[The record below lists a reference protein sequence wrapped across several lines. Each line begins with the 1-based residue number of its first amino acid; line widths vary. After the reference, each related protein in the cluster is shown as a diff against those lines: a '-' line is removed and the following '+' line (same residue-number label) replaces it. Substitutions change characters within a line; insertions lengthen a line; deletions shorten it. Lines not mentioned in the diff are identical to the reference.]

1 MWITLFV
8 LEPLRVLASIGG
20 ALICY
25 EVMLTAASLFISSLC
40 G

>member
-20 ALICY
+20 ALKAFSNA
-25 EVMLTAASLFISSLC
+25 MLFLVASSAT
-40 G
+40 